1 MNYKKACKFLLFEK
15 NDIINENTIKKQY
28 RMLALIY
35 HPDKNKQDNAT
46 EKFHEV
52 NEAYEYLLKYEGY
65 MDTNNF
71 FTKDLNENL
80 FTNNTYSSLLFKFI
94 NTISEETGNN
104 VMNTIINKLTT
115 MCEDKAIDLLNNLD
129 KHTLIKVYKL
139 LTKYKS
145 AFHFNNNYID
155 KIKEIVISKTVN
167 DERIILNPSLED
179 LIEQKLYKL
188 DYRENIYYIP
198 LWQNEIVYDI
208 SDNELYVSCE
218 PNLPNHINIDD
229 KNNIYISVSYS
240 CKDLF
245 EKDIIYIDFCNKKIP
260 IYTRDLYIKQKQCVR
275 YANQGIPT
283 ITSQDVYDVSK
294 LSDIFINITVII

>member
-1 MNYKKACKFLLFEK
+1 MNYKKACNILLFEK

-35 HPDKNKQDNAT
+35 HPDKNKEDNAT

-65 MDTNNF
+65 IDTNNF
-71 FTKDLNENL
+71 FTEDLNENM

-94 NTISEETGNN
+94 NTISEDNGSI

-115 MCEDKAIDLLNNLD
+115 ICEDKAIDLLNNLD

-155 KIKEIVISKTVN
+155 KIKEIVISKTIN

-188 DYRENIYYIP
+188 DYHENIYYIP

-208 SDNELYVSCE
+208 SDNELYISCE

-229 KNNIYISVSYS
+229 KNNIYISVSYP

-245 EKDIIYIDFCNKKIP
+245 ETNVIYIDLCNKKIP
-260 IYTRDLYIKQKQCVR
+260 IYTRDLYIKQKQFVR

-294 LSDIFINITVII
+294 LSDIFINITIT